1 MDKTPEINSSPEN
14 PKIPENW
21 KFPERNEGIALRA
34 FQVDKDEGY
43 LALDMSSHGRG
54 TIDYF
59 FSRDGSPLLERNI
72 ANLPRIQIYKWGE
85 LQIEYFFTYGQTPY
99 MNVSFS
105 KLDDPD
111 AQPKSV
117 RDFLI
122 PSNVLGFTER
132 GIIDKVLMQSPKLE
146 GPDPDIEFSGFQ
158 DKQVRYDVLRLHGL
172 KILDQEQ
179 PNKLVLINR
188 QGKKEYVVL
197 GDTVIEEDREGKKV
211 PFFVV
216 TQSHFDAANEE
227 ARKILRGPT
236 QIDMEEVRLSLLSK
250 PPYPRDEKGKLDVPW
265 RDIGQ
270 LVGASLS
277 YSYPPPTP
285 GK

>member
-1 MDKTPEINSSPEN
+1 MAETGSTAEN

-21 KFPERNEGIALRA
+21 QFPERDEGIPLRA
-34 FQVDKDEGY
+34 IQVDKDEGY

-54 TIDYF
+54 IIDYF
-59 FSRDGSPLLERNI
+59 FSRDGIPLLERNV
-72 ANLPRIQIYKWGE
+72 ANLPCIQIYKWGE

-105 KLDDPD
+105 KLEALD
-111 AQPKSV
+111 AQPKSIK
-117 RDFLI
+117 DFLI

-158 DKQVRYDVLRLHGL
+158 DKQVHYGVLRLHGL

-197 GDTVIEEDREGKKV
+197 GDTVIEEGGDGKKV

-216 TQSHFDAANEE
+216 TQSHFDAENKET
-227 ARKILRGPT
+227 RKILRGPT
-236 QIDMEEVRLSLLSK
+236 QIDMEKVKLSLLSK
-250 PPYPRDEKGKLDVPW
+250 PPYPKDEKGRLVIPW
-265 RDIGQ
+265 ANIDRI
-270 LVGASLS
+270 VGASLS
-277 YSYPPPTP
+277 YSYPPP
-285 GK
+285 KQS